1 MTRKDTQIIAAETRT
16 AWQAYEDIARML
28 ENAGVTVDS
37 VLGLEA
43 AIRYNKADLWKRSH
57 DEWTNAYDNSMETLG
72 LNAIAAA
79 HIAEIMEEHDPY
91 GYNTESPWDVL
102 CMKAKDLS
110 DEERETLPKAI
121 VQSGTLKS
129 GDVLYCDGKPTN
141 WVYVDVSTYWEDQLV
156 DFDALVPHS
165 AAGVCF
171 FAHKK
176 NSVQTTTTEQAKLV
190 IEIKPST
197 WTHDDDDTL
206 IELID
211 DDTYDRQELSF
222 IIRTHFKRTDD
233 DYDVNA
239 IEKEVTYYDDPT
251 GRLVWMPGYWDD
263 DCRATDKLY
272 DTISKHWNGSPWP
285 IGIKAYDNRTGA
297 APVTYNPATKAN
309 ADAIKETLKNDGYEY
324 VDALQDRD
332 PLGEPGTLKTF
343 EVWVRPS
350 NDYVLR
356 SLIET
361 AIEPFH
367 GLSED
372 ICKAFGFRSVGEAM
386 GYDPDKSMDW

>member
-28 ENAGVTVDS
+28 ENAGVTVDC

-72 LNAIAAA
+72 LNAIAAS

-102 CMKAKDLS
+102 CMKAKDLN
-110 DEERETLPKAI
+110 DEEHETLAKAI

-165 AAGVCF
+165 AGVCF

-176 NSVQTTTTEQAKLV
+176 NSVQTEQAKLV
-190 IEIKPST
+190 LEIKPST

-251 GRLVWMPGYWDD
+251 GRLVWMPGYWDED
-263 DCRATDKLY
+263 NRATDKLY
-272 DTISKHWNGSPWP
+272 DTIARHWNGSPWP
-285 IGIKAYDNRTGA
+285 IGIKVYDNRTGA

-324 VDALQDRD
+324 VDALQDWD